1 MPDCSLYNNIIME
14 LTLNEIFT
22 FEVSLEVETVGTDAK
37 SSGTAV
43 SNTMY
48 NYTS

>member
-1 MPDCSLYNNIIME
+1 MPDCSLYNIIME
-14 LTLNEIFT
+14 LTLNEICT

-48 NYTS
+48 IHHN